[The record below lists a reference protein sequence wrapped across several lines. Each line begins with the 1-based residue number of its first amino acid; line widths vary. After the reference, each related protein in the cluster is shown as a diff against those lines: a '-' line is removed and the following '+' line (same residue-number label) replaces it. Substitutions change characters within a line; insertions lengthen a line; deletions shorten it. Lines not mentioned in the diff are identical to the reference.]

1 MQTDYDY
8 EIAKQERERQKM
20 EQKQEFEVVS
30 DIEDETPKTFPN
42 DESDETAVK
51 KEDPSDAV
59 ASLPEWQKET
69 EVSKKSQNESTVLQE
84 NHEDSE
90 KQHHK
95 EMQKIFLN
103 F

>member
-59 ASLPEWQKET
+59 ASLPE
-69 EVSKKSQNESTVLQE
+69 
-84 NHEDSE
+84 
-90 KQHHK
+90 
-95 EMQKIFLN
+95 
-103 F
+103 